1 MPCRDGYSY
10 FGGACGLQSWEGRG
24 EGRRRGS
31 LCGRETRGE
40 RESGN
45 PTEGWGKCTW
55 GQNAVQAEIKEL
67 VKQGRRKEGRGGSA
81 WILFLVPCVVT
92 RTHLLVDQED
102 KSVGP
107 DC

>member
-1 MPCRDGYSY
+1 MWSSE
-10 FGGACGLQSWEGRG
+10 L
-24 EGRRRGS
+24 
-31 LCGRETRGE
+31 GREGGGKEEGKFVWKRDV

-92 RTHLLVDQED
+92 QTHLLVDQED
-102 KSVGP
+102 ESVGP